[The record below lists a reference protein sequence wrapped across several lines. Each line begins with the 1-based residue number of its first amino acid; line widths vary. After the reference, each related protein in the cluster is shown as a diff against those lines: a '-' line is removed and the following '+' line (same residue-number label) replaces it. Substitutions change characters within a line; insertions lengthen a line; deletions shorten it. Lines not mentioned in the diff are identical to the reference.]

1 MTERVPT
8 RTARGR
14 DVLLDRTIELDAKL
28 RTVLAQCD
36 GKRDPEQIKA
46 RFGSIVDVDAALA
59 ALRELGLIE
68 DCAATAA
75 TAPAAAHPPSVLE
88 AALGAVTRTA
98 SIAEPAA
105 TAEVIPVAPLPASPP
120 PASPAPAA
128 STSTAA
134 EPEPVA
140 SEDDPYAEWFPPSM
154 RRPNGPRAA

>member
-68 DCAATAA
+68 DTAA
-75 TAPAAAHPPSVLE
+75 LPVAAAHPPSVLE
-88 AALGAVTRTA
+88 AALGAVTRTTA
-98 SIAEPAA
+98 TPEPAAVVTPAEAPLPPVAGPAEVTEAEPAA
-105 TAEVIPVAPLPASPP
+105 A
-120 PASPAPAA
+120 
-128 STSTAA
+128 
-134 EPEPVA
+134 
-140 SEDDPYAEWFPPSM
+140 EDDPYAEWFPPSM
-154 RRPNGPRAA
+154 RRPGGHRAA